1 MNPVKEQIIKIYK
14 EMPLSKKIMMGI
26 IMGFVFTGF
35 ISIFIWANKTDY
47 QILYSGI
54 SSEDAF
60 KIVEKLKE
68 QKIPYQLSGNGSII
82 MVPAKKL
89 YDLRLSLAGEG
100 LPNEKTVGFEIFD
113 ETTFGTTEFVQN
125 LNYQRALQG
134 ELAKTIKEFKEIED
148 AKVMIVMAKESVFIE
163 EERPASAS
171 VLLKLKKKLS
181 KEKIS
186 SVVYLVASSVDNLN
200 SDQVTVVDTN
210 GNMLSRGTGEEE
222 INSMANTQLEYK
234 TNFEQLKAIRIQTML
249 EKIVGKGKAIVRV
262 TADMDFDQIDLN
274 EEIYDPDTFVVRSSN
289 NIVETADKK
298 TGPAGDVSSVNPVT
312 STGPQGIARKS
323 EIKNEKKNETIN
335 YEINR
340 QIKKTTKSVGKLNRL
355 SVVAV
360 LDGNYTFEKN
370 EAGTKKK
377 IYNPRTKSELDRFAV
392 IVRQA
397 MGYNADREDQVSV
410 ESFPFFLEMDGMLTE
425 KTEFDFHNFIKK
437 YGKSLLNIFVI
448 LLLFIFV
455 VLPFVKSIQEIKTKA
470 IEDAEELKRLE
481 NEKKEALPEPVKL
494 TSVDQAMLFANDNI
508 DKTVKILKIWAMEQ
522 EQK

>member
-1 MNPVKEQIIKIYK
+1 MNPVIEQITKIYK
-14 EMPLSKKIMMGI
+14 EMPLSRKIMMGG
-26 IMGFVFTGF
+26 IMAIVFIGL
-35 ISIFIWANKTDY
+35 ISIFIWANKVDY

-68 QKIPYQLSGNGSII
+68 QKIPYRLSGNGSII
-82 MVPAKKL
+82 MVPGNKL

-100 LPNEKTVGFEIFD
+100 LPNENTVGFEIFD
-113 ETTFGTTEFVQN
+113 ETAFGTTEFVQK

-134 ELAKTIKEFKEIED
+134 ELAKTIKQFKEIDD
-148 AKVMIVMAKESVFIE
+148 AKVMIVMPSKSVFIE

-171 VLLKLKKKLS
+171 VLLKLKRKLS

-186 SVVYLVASSVDNLN
+186 AVVYLVASSVDNLN
-200 SDQVTVVDTN
+200 PDQVTVVDTN
-210 GNMLSRGTGEEE
+210 GNMLSKGTVGEEL
-222 INSMANTQLEYK
+222 NSIANTQLEYK
-234 TNFEQLKAIRIQTML
+234 TNFEQTKAIRIQTML
-249 EKIVGKGKAIVRV
+249 EKIVGRGKAIVRV

-274 EEIYDPDTFVVRSSN
+274 EEIYDPDAFVIRSSN

-298 TGPAGDVSSVNPVT
+298 TGPAGDISSVNPIT
-312 STGPQGIARKS
+312 NSGTQGISRQS
-323 EIKNEKKNETIN
+323 TIKNDKKNETIN

-340 QIKKTTKSVGKLNRL
+340 QIKRTTKAVGRIKRL

-370 EAGTKKK
+370 KDGTKTKT
-377 IYNPRTKSELDRFAV
+377 YNPRTKSELDQFTI

-410 ESFPFFLEMDGMLTE
+410 ESFPFFLEMDSMLPE
-425 KTEFDFHNFIKK
+425 KTSFDFPDFIKK

-455 VLPFVKSIQEIKTKA
+455 ILPFVKSIQEIKSKA
-470 IEDAEELKRLE
+470 IKDAEELIELEEKR
-481 NEKKEALPEPVKL
+481 KAALPKPAKL
-494 TSVDQAMLFANDNI
+494 TEVDQAMLFANENI
-508 DKTVKILKIWAMEQ
+508 EKTIKILKIWAMEH
-522 EQK
+522 EKK